1 MSIEESMR
9 IKKIKFTKLQG
20 ELELQLAKEK
30 KGIMDNNGEI
40 FNENEISKQSIL
52 NICLLEARNLPS
64 SNFQGLSNPYVILKF
79 EGQEIKSSLK
89 NNSLDPV
96 WNENFLFTPFKKSS
110 ILELEVWGKGNFMTS
125 DSILGKTKIFLQNY
139 DDQQKTNILLEINK
153 DGIYKEINLNN
164 DDNSNTDLPEISSP
178 YISINLHFIYNKFKY
193 YTDNFNRIEG
203 KIQITKQHITEL
215 NYYCETF
222 NQPFGLIIHGEI
234 HDIIE
239 KRFLDKE
246 EDAIQSLG
254 ERKDKLRL
262 TSPRMTHTK
271 YTFTNKLQNVIK
283 STLSKLN
290 IRYINQKVF

>member
-40 FNENEISKQSIL
+40 FNENGISKQSIL

-262 TSPRMTHTK
+262 TSPRMTHTR